1 MALRYSRLGGNSQ
14 EEQKSWNNIVLS
26 STTVAQRKQLKS
38 GMDDFTTFTWRGV
51 DAFDVFGAFIINN
64 KGTLKFYSGPS
75 FTNEYTKPQ
84 FESAAGQLTGVTFQ
98 VQKIDFTIGVYW
110 INENDYRKLI
120 DWLDPY
126 EINTLT
132 FGFEKDYYYLV
143 KLASR
148 GDPMRHIVGIETD
161 TDGKKVYQY
170 YTEMKLTF
178 EVQGEPCAY
187 RNIEYEWER
196 SIVDSNENSIKYIYQ
211 LTSCDDNNF
220 NSDLAMPF
228 KYKMHLELDSN
239 MPQDTEVTITA
250 NALYKGNVD
259 AELFTLDLYNLSFS
273 SDINTNFID
282 LVYDSA
288 TGLLYWDHGDSQLFL
303 LSRLSTATTGSRIV
317 KALTSSNYKLLGK
330 FNEWDFDLKQW
341 ALEVTVTN
349 ATIEEPMPEGHG
361 SYIEMRARTN
371 LI

>member
-1 MALRYSRLGGNSQ
+1 
-14 EEQKSWNNIVLS
+14 
-26 STTVAQRKQLKS
+26 
-38 GMDDFTTFTWRGV
+38 
-51 DAFDVFGAFIINN
+51 
-64 KGTLKFYSGPS
+64 
-75 FTNEYTKPQ
+75 
-84 FESAAGQLTGVTFQ
+84 
-98 VQKIDFTIGVYW
+98 
-110 INENDYRKLI
+110 
-120 DWLDPY
+120 
-126 EINTLT
+126 
-132 FGFEKDYYYLV
+132 
-143 KLASR
+143 
-148 GDPMRHIVGIETD
+148 
-161 TDGKKVYQY
+161 
-170 YTEMKLTF
+170 
-178 EVQGEPCAY
+178 
-187 RNIEYEWER
+187 
-196 SIVDSNENSIKYIYQ
+196 
-211 LTSCDDNNF
+211 
-220 NSDLAMPF
+220 
-228 KYKMHLELDSN
+228 